1 MCAYVQCKDG
11 VCVVWWRA
19 RVACVYVV
27 EDTYGMC
34 GTVRCVCDQKDVD
47 SMMECLWYV
56 AASGGCLE
64 SIQD

>member
-27 EDTYGMC
+27 EGEGSMRVCGGGDT
-34 GTVRCVCDQKDVD
+34 
-47 SMMECLWYV
+47 
-56 AASGGCLE
+56 
-64 SIQD
+64 